1 VVRRFTPSLKLRIGD
16 VMKSTIMKTT
26 LREIR
31 ESLGR
36 YMAILAI
43 VALGVGL
50 YVGLTVTTPDML
62 EAGENYLEENKLY
75 DLRLISTVGYDDE
88 AVKALNEQDGVEIAE
103 GEIYTDFL
111 AVEENGE
118 ENVLRA
124 HSMLWKLNQT
134 VVTAGRKPI
143 AGNECMVDAQAYG
156 KDALGTTIRVSE
168 NNDEDTADMFRYTE
182 YTIVG
187 LCNSSF
193 YINYERGTTSLG
205 SGRLKGFVYIPKDG
219 FNTDYYTDIYV
230 FLQDRYELYSQEYDD
245 AVDAAVDWAEPL
257 AENLAEERY
266 LALKEDAEW
275 QIGEGERQLAENRAE
290 AESEF
295 ADARQELE
303 DAEQEIAD
311 GQQEID
317 DGWAEIA
324 DARQEIED
332 NRATLAESR
341 QELEDGQAQIAD
353 GKSEL
358 ADQWTAASDLD
369 DEDERENMEAG
380 LNLAEAQLY
389 GNEAQVEAGLGLAN
403 MGQAQI
409 EAGEDQI
416 ARNEERLRE
425 AEADLADARE
435 EVADG
440 WAEYEEN
447 LQSFE
452 EQIAD
457 AEKELEDARQ
467 ELADLEEPDNTYVL
481 TRDENI
487 GYACYESDSS
497 IVEGIAGVFPVF
509 FFLVAAL
516 VCMTT
521 MARMVEEQRTQ
532 IGVLKALGY
541 GKGRIMGKYLFYSGS
556 AALIGCL
563 IGFFVGS
570 WLFPT
575 VIWFAYGIMYQMG
588 DFVLLLDWKLAAV
601 SLAVAVLCSM
611 GTTFATCRYELAEV
625 AAQLMRP
632 KAPKSGKRI
641 FLEKIPFL
649 WNHMSFLVKVSARN
663 IFRYKQRFF
672 MMVFGIGGCTALL
685 LTGFGIRDSIGD
697 IIDNQYGE
705 IQLNDLSVTFSEP
718 YAQKDRTEFETTADQ
733 VADGYMLSFEESAD
747 LIQGEETESVTLV
760 IPRKPEEM
768 GAYLDLHT
776 EKGEAISWPGDGEV
790 VLTEKLAEKSGL
802 NVGDETVLED
812 EDGNRL
818 TVTVSG
824 ISENYIYNYAYLSP
838 ETWQEQTGK
847 EPEYQTV
854 YMNVKEE
861 QDIHEASAALMNCSG
876 VASVSAYEDM
886 QTRFNSMMDSLNYVV
901 VLIIV
906 CAGALAFIVLYNL
919 TNINITE
926 RLREIATIKVLGFY
940 RNETAS
946 YVFRENLILTGL
958 GALAGLVMGKYLH
971 SFVMAQIDIDMIAF
985 DVHIAPLSILYSII
999 LTLVFA
1005 VFVCGVMN
1013 RKLDAINMAESMK
1026 SIE

>member
-1 VVRRFTPSLKLRIGD
+1 
-16 VMKSTIMKTT
+16 MKSTIMKTT

-36 YMAILAI
+36 YVAILAI

-62 EAGENYLEENKLY
+62 AAGENYLEENKLY
-75 DLRLISTVGYDDE
+75 DLRLVSTIGYDDE
-88 AVKALNEQDGVEIAE
+88 AVETLNEQDGVQIAE

-118 ENVLRA
+118 ESVLRA

-134 VVTAGRKPI
+134 VVTAGRKPT

-187 LCNSSF
+187 LCNSS
-193 YINYERGTTSLG
+193 YYVNYERGTTSLG

-230 FLQDRYELYSQEYDD
+230 FLEDRYELYSQEYDD
-245 AVDAAVDWAEPL
+245 AVDAAVDWVEPL
-257 AENLAEERY
+257 AEDLAQERY
-266 LALKEDAEW
+266 LTLKEDAQW
-275 QIGEGERQLAENRAE
+275 QIEDGERQLAENRAE

-341 QELEDGQAQIAD
+341 QELEDGQTELAD
-353 GKSEL
+353 GESEL
-358 ADQWTAASDLD
+358 ADQRTAAADLD

-380 LNLAEAQLY
+380 LDLAEAQLR
-389 GNEAQVEAGLGLAN
+389 GNEAQLEAGLGLAN
-403 MGQAQI
+403 MGQAQL

-435 EVADG
+435 ELDDG

-452 EQIAD
+452 EQMAEAEAD
-457 AEKELEDARQ
+457 LEDARQ
-467 ELADLEEPDNTYVL
+467 ELADLKEPDTYVL

-497 IVEGIAGVFPVF
+497 IVKGIAGVFPVF

-588 DFVLLLDWKLAAV
+588 DFVILLDWRLAAV
-601 SLAVAVLCSM
+601 SLAVAILCSM
-611 GTTFATCRYELAEV
+611 GTTWATCRYELSDV

-685 LTGFGIRDSIGD
+685 LTGFGVKDSISG

-705 IQLNDLSVTFSEP
+705 IQINDLNVTFSDA
-718 YAQKDRTEFETTADQ
+718 YAQEDRTEYEEVMGQIAE
-733 VADGYMLSFEESAD
+733 GYTISYEESAD
-747 LIQGEETESVTLV
+747 LLHETGGNGGLSGSSYGKRRVHSLAGGRGNGTH
-760 IPRKPEEM
+760 R
-768 GAYLDLHT
+768 
-776 EKGEAISWPGDGEV
+776 EA
-790 VLTEKLAEKSGL
+790 
-802 NVGDETVLED
+802 
-812 EDGNRL
+812 R
-818 TVTVSG
+818 
-824 ISENYIYNYAYLSP
+824 
-838 ETWQEQTGK
+838 GK
-847 EPEYQTV
+847 ER
-854 YMNVKEE
+854 
-861 QDIHEASAALMNCSG
+861 I
-876 VASVSAYEDM
+876 
-886 QTRFNSMMDSLNYVV
+886 
-901 VLIIV
+901 
-906 CAGALAFIVLYNL
+906 
-919 TNINITE
+919 E
-926 RLREIATIKVLGFY
+926 RG
-940 RNETAS
+940 
-946 YVFRENLILTGL
+946 G
-958 GALAGLVMGKYLH
+958 
-971 SFVMAQIDIDMIAF
+971 
-985 DVHIAPLSILYSII
+985 
-999 LTLVFA
+999 
-1005 VFVCGVMN
+1005 
-1013 RKLDAINMAESMK
+1013 
-1026 SIE
+1026 

>member
-1 VVRRFTPSLKLRIGD
+1 
-16 VMKSTIMKTT
+16 MKSTIMKTT

-36 YMAILAI
+36 YVAILAI

-62 EAGENYLEENKLY
+62 AAGENYLEENKLY
-75 DLRLISTVGYDDE
+75 DLRLVSTIGYDDE
-88 AVKALNEQDGVEIAE
+88 AVETLNEQDGVQIAE

-118 ENVLRA
+118 ESVLRA

-134 VVTAGRKPI
+134 VVTAGRKPT

-187 LCNSSF
+187 LCNSS
-193 YINYERGTTSLG
+193 YYVNYERGTTSLG

-230 FLQDRYELYSQEYDD
+230 FLEDRYELYSQEYDD
-245 AVDAAVDWAEPL
+245 AVDAAVDWVEPL
-257 AENLAEERY
+257 AEDLAQERY
-266 LALKEDAEW
+266 LTLKEDAQW
-275 QIGEGERQLAENRAE
+275 QIEDGERQLAENRAE

-341 QELEDGQAQIAD
+341 QELEDGQTELAD
-353 GKSEL
+353 GESEL
-358 ADQWTAASDLD
+358 ADQRTAAADLD

-380 LNLAEAQLY
+380 LDLAEAQLR
-389 GNEAQVEAGLGLAN
+389 GNEAQLEAGLGLAN
-403 MGQAQI
+403 MGQAQL

-435 EVADG
+435 ELDDG

-452 EQIAD
+452 EQMAEAEAD
-457 AEKELEDARQ
+457 LEDARQ
-467 ELADLEEPDNTYVL
+467 ELADLKEPDTYVL

-497 IVEGIAGVFPVF
+497 IVKGIAGVFPVF

-588 DFVLLLDWKLAAV
+588 DFVILLDWRLAAV
-601 SLAVAVLCSM
+601 SLAVAILCSM
-611 GTTFATCRYELAEV
+611 GTTWATCRYELSDV

-685 LTGFGIRDSIGD
+685 LTGFGVKDSISG

-705 IQLNDLSVTFSEP
+705 IQINDLNVTFSDA
-718 YAQKDRTEFETTADQ
+718 YAQEDRTEYKEVMGQIAE
-733 VADGYMLSFEESAD
+733 GYIISYEESAD
-747 LIQGEETESVTLV
+747 LLHEDETESVTLV
-760 IPRKPEEM
+760 VPQKPEEM

-776 EKGEAISWPGDGEV
+776 ESGESIPWPGEGET
-790 VLTEKLAEKSGL
+790 VLTAKLAEKSGL
-802 NVGDETVLED
+802 SVGDEAVLED
-812 EDGNRL
+812 EDGNSL

-838 ETWQEQTGK
+838 ETWTAQTGE
-847 EPEYQTV
+847 EPEYQTSYV
-854 YMNVKEE
+854 NMKEG
-861 QDIHEASAALMNCSG
+861 QDIHEASAAIMNCDG
-876 VASVSAYEDM
+876 IASVTAYEDM
-886 QTRFNSMMDSLNYVV
+886 RTRFGSMMESMDYVV
-901 VLIIV
+901 LVIIV

-958 GALAGLVMGKYLH
+958 GILAGLVMGKYLH
-971 SFVMAQIDIDMIAF
+971 SFVMSQIDIDMITF
-985 DVHIAPLSILYSII
+985 DVHIAPMSILYSII
-999 LTLVFA
+999 LTFVFA

>member
-1 VVRRFTPSLKLRIGD
+1 MLRNGD
-16 VMKSTIMKTT
+16 GMKSTIMKTT
-26 LREIR
+26 VREIR

-50 YVGLTVTTPDML
+50 YVGLTVTKPDML
-62 EAGENYLEENKLY
+62 AAGENYLEENKLY
-75 DLRLISTVGYDDE
+75 DLQLISTIGYDDE
-88 AVKALNEQDGVEIAE
+88 AVERLNAQEGVEIAE
-103 GEIYTDFL
+103 GEVYTDFL
-111 AVEENGE
+111 AVDETGE
-118 ENVLRA
+118 ESVLRA
-124 HSMLWKLNQT
+124 HSMLWKQNQA
-134 VVTAGRKPI
+134 VVTAGRKPT

-156 KDALGTTIRVSE
+156 KDALGTVIRVSE
-168 NNDEDTADMFRYTE
+168 NNEEDTAELFRYTE
-182 YTIVG
+182 YTVVG
-187 LCNSSF
+187 LCNSSY

-205 SGRLKGFVYIPKDG
+205 SGRLKGFIYIPKDG
-219 FNTDYYTDIYV
+219 FDTDYYTDIYV
-230 FLQDRYELYSQEYDD
+230 RLADRYELYSDEYDE

-257 AENLAEERY
+257 GEELAQERY

-275 QIGEGERQLAENRAE
+275 QIEDGERELSEKRAE
-290 AESEF
+290 AEKEF
-295 ADARQELE
+295 ADARQELL
-303 DAEQEIAD
+303 DAEEEIAD

-317 DGWAEIA
+317 DGWSELA
-324 DARQEIED
+324 DARQEIEE
-332 NRATLAESR
+332 NRGTLADSKE
-341 QELEDGQAQIAD
+341 ELADGQTQIAD
-353 GKSEL
+353 GTAEL
-358 ADQWTAASDLD
+358 ADQRTAAEDLD
-369 DEDERENMEAG
+369 DEDERKNLEAG
-380 LNLAEAQLY
+380 LNLGEAQRK
-389 GNEAQVEAGLGLAN
+389 GNEAQIDAGIGIAD

-409 EAGEDQI
+409 DHGEEQI

-425 AEADLADARE
+425 AEEELEDARK

-440 WAEYEEN
+440 WEEYEEN
-447 LQSFE
+447 RQDFE
-452 EQIAD
+452 EQMAEAEEELAD
-457 AEKELEDARQ
+457 ARK
-467 ELADLEEPDNTYVL
+467 ELADLEEPDTYVL
-481 TRDENI
+481 TREENI

-497 IVEGIAGVFPVF
+497 IIEGIAGVFPVF

-563 IGFFVGS
+563 IGFFMGS

-575 VIWFAYGIMYQMG
+575 VIWSAYGIMYQLG
-588 DFVLLLDWKLAAV
+588 DFVILLDWRLGAV
-601 SLAVAVLCSM
+601 SLAVSILCSM
-611 GTTFATCRYELAEV
+611 GTTFATCRYELTEV

-641 FLEKIPFL
+641 FLERLPFL
-649 WNHMSFLVKVSARN
+649 WNHLSFLVKVSARN

-685 LTGFGIRDSIGD
+685 LTGFWNKDSISS
-697 IIDNQYGE
+697 IIDDQYGE
-705 IQLNDLSVTFSEP
+705 IQLNDLSVTFSDP
-718 YAQKDRTEFETTADQ
+718 YAQKDRTEYEKIMEQTAEEYA
-733 VADGYMLSFEESAD
+733 VSFEESAD
-747 LIQGEETESVTLV
+747 LICNGLSESVTLV
-760 IPRKPEEM
+760 VPEKTEKM

-776 EKGEAISWPGDGEV
+776 EEGEPVAWPSGGEA
-790 VLTEKLAEKSGL
+790 VLTAKLAEKCGL
-802 NVGDETVLED
+802 RPGDEAVLRD
-812 EDGNRL
+812 EDGVSL

-838 ETWQEQTGK
+838 ETWKEQTGQD
-847 EPEYQTV
+847 PEYQTAYV
-854 YMNVKEE
+854 NVKEG
-861 QDIHEASAALMNCSG
+861 QDIHEASAAIMNCDG
-876 VASVSAYEDM
+876 VASVTAYEDM
-886 QTRFNSMMDSLNYVV
+886 RTRFGSMMESLDYVV
-901 VLIIV
+901 LVIIV

-940 RNETAS
+940 RNETAG

-971 SFVMAQIDIDMIAF
+971 SFVMAQIDIDMITF
-985 DVHIAPLSILYSII
+985 DVHIAPLSVLYSIV
-999 LTLVFA
+999 LTFVFA